1 MELPSI
7 EEIQRDDTSRDE
19 WIRYSAYDA
28 VSTLE
33 LFWVLKMKLEQ
44 MDWRGSGTSMF
55 DFYVQKM
62 IPFGHLLTDIE
73 REGFQI
79 DHEHYLPAV
88 QERAMKEREELIG
101 KFMKWVQS
109 CGAFDTVEDAMRM
122 NPASASHKQRL
133 LYSRDYKLYSC
144 PEHYAIAS
152 RRLTK
157 AKEEGNG
164 GMLAECEETVNKL
177 APKSSVITV
186 ENIENVVVEGK
197 ERALKHREIWIKG
210 LGLSPKKFTKTGWPQ
225 VSADVLKELAGK
237 PFADPPKYG
246 SAFEALGGDESG
258 RAACEALDAL
268 NSANSIDTMLGT
280 FILPLQD
287 MVDANGRVH
296 CSLNLNTE
304 TGRLSSRRPNLQNQP
319 ALEK

>member
-1 MELPSI
+1 MPTVED
-7 EEIQRDDTSRDE
+7 IQRDDEFRDR

-33 LFWVLKMKLEQ
+33 LFKVLKQKLEL

-55 DFYVQKM
+55 DFYIQKM

-79 DHEHYLPAV
+79 DHEEYLPAV
-88 QERAMKEREELIG
+88 EKRAKQEREELIN
-101 KFMKWVQS
+101 KFMQWVQT

-122 NPASASHKQRL
+122 NPSSASHKQRL
-133 LYSRDYKLYSC
+133 LYAKDYKLFSC
-144 PEHYAIAS
+144 PDQYALAR
-152 RRLTK
+152 RRLSK
-157 AKEEGNG
+157 AEQEGNENNI
-164 GMLAECEETVNKL
+164 AECADSLSKL
-177 APKSSVITV
+177 APKSSLITV
-186 ENIENVVVEGK
+186 ENIEQHIAEGK
-197 ERALKHREIWIKG
+197 DRALKSREIWIKG
-210 LGLSPKKFTKTGWPQ
+210 LGLSPKKFTKSGWPQ

-237 PFADPPKYG
+237 PLADPPKYG
-246 SAFEALGGDESG
+246 SAFEALGGGEAG
-258 RAACEALDAL
+258 RAACEAIDAL
-268 NSANSIDTMLGT
+268 NTANSIETMLGT
-280 FILPLQD
+280 FILPLQE
-287 MVDANGRVH
+287 MVDPHGRIH